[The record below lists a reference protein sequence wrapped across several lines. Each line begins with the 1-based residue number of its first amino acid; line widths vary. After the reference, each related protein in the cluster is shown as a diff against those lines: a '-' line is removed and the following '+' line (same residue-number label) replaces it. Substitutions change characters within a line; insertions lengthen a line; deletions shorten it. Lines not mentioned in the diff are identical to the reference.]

1 MFFVFPRIPLFC
13 PSSGSTPI
21 FSFTKEQN
29 RYDIIPPMG
38 LMDNLKQLGDLK
50 KMRDQAME
58 VQKKLAGIKITVE
71 HRGVTVVMTADQKV
85 VSISGESDFGK
96 ITEAVNEALKQSQKV
111 AADEMKPMMGGLGL
125 PGM

>member
-1 MFFVFPRIPLFC
+1 
-13 PSSGSTPI
+13 
-21 FSFTKEQN
+21 
-29 RYDIIPPMG
+29 MG

-71 HRGVTVVMTADQKV
+71 HKGVTVVMTADQKV
-85 VSISGESDFGK
+85 ISIDGDMEPSK
-96 ITEAVNEALKQSQKV
+96 VTEAVNEALKQSQKV
-111 AADEMKPMMGGLGL
+111 AAEEMKGLMGGMGM

>member
-1 MFFVFPRIPLFC
+1 
-13 PSSGSTPI
+13 
-21 FSFTKEQN
+21 
-29 RYDIIPPMG
+29 MG

-58 VQKKLAGIKITVE
+58 VQKKLSGIKITVE
-71 HRGVTVVMTADQKV
+71 HRSVTVVMTADQKL
-85 VSISGESDFGK
+85 VSISGELDHGK

-111 AADEMKPMMGGLGL
+111 AAEEMKGLMGGMGL

>member
-1 MFFVFPRIPLFC
+1 
-13 PSSGSTPI
+13 
-21 FSFTKEQN
+21 
-29 RYDIIPPMG
+29 MG
-38 LMDNLKQLGDLK
+38 LMDSLKQLGDLK

-58 VQKKLAGIKITVE
+58 LQKKLAQIKITVE
-71 HRGVTVVMTADQKV
+71 HKGVIVVMTADQKV

-111 AADEMKPMMGGLGL
+111 AADEMKPMMGGMGI